1 MPVNQSRQPSV
12 LSALGITQA
21 GCTKARFAH
30 KDAAMR
36 ISLRTSAASLTVAAL
51 LLPVVPNAFAQAR
64 PAANPTVASTA
75 PSPSP
80 TAPSTEDLATVR
92 EQLLALLRMSP
103 TLSRV
108 LESDPTLL
116 ADQDYISRSNPQLAQ
131 FLAQHPDITRNP
143 DFFLFADLS
152 TRDKRVDSL
161 RRRGD
166 SNQPPNGQEIHRQ
179 EMNEI
184 TMTLVFVGV
193 IGSLLWL
200 IRIFLENRRWSR
212 IVRQQSEI
220 HGKLIDRFASNQE
233 LFQYMETES
242 GRRFLEAGPVPI
254 ALEREQRLPGGLAR
268 ILGPLQ
274 FGIVLT
280 LLGVGL
286 LILQRSLPDI
296 ADGLLVCGTV
306 ALMPGLGF
314 IISAIV
320 TWRISARLGLMPHSA
335 AAPADLSGR
344 Q

>member
-1 MPVNQSRQPSV
+1 P
-12 LSALGITQA
+12 AT
-21 GCTKARFAH
+21 
-30 KDAAMR
+30 AA
-36 ISLRTSAASLTVAAL
+36 
-51 LLPVVPNAFAQAR
+51 
-64 PAANPTVASTA
+64 TA
-75 PSPSP
+75 T

-103 TLSRV
+103 TLTHV
-108 LESDPTLL
+108 LEDDPTLL
-116 ADQDYISRSNPQLAQ
+116 ADQDYVARSNPQLAQ
-131 FLAQHPDITRNP
+131 FLTQHPDITRNP
-143 DFFLFADLS
+143 DFFLFANLS
-152 TRDKRVDSL
+152 TDDKRVDSL
-161 RRRGD
+161 HRRSE
-166 SNQPPNGQEIHRQ
+166 SNRPPYDQELRREEVNTFSQI
-179 EMNEI
+179 
-184 TMTLVFVGV
+184 LVFAGV

-233 LFQYMETES
+233 IFQYMETES

-254 ALEREQRLPGGLAR
+254 VLENHQRLPGGLAR

-280 LLGVGL
+280 LLGIGL

-296 ADGLLVCGTV
+296 ADALRVCGTV

-320 TWRISARLGLMPHSA
+320 TWRISSRLGLMPQPSA
-335 AAPADLSGR
+335 TSVELSDR